1 MNKLESLRAK
11 NAQLAGSMQAIAA
24 AAEAES
30 RNMSE
35 EDTSQFEK
43 YDVEFRAN
51 EKEIENLERLEAIQA
66 KLSASQPRATS
77 TTEVPQTA
85 AAQSSTF
92 RAGAYQGTASV
103 SGGGQ
108 VAHNFANHGFA
119 KGFGEYLVA
128 VRNAKIYN
136 RADPRLMVNTIS
148 TFGGENVGA
157 DGAYAL
163 PPQFAQGIEKLIF
176 QEDSCLTM
184 LRPVQTNS
192 NLLVVPTDE
201 DPYYSS
207 SGITTARTAEGGTIT
222 ASKPVIKK
230 LNVVIH
236 AIKSLVHVSEESLSD
251 IPFLASYIQQ
261 KMSEKL
267 RWKMEN
273 LVING
278 TGADEPLGILKAPGL
293 LALTD
298 KNSTATVIGAE
309 DIFEMRAAALP
320 GSGSFWCVSPTVMPQ
335 IWGLKLGTTGYPLYV
350 MDASKGPNGTL
361 LGLPV
366 CVCEACPALD
376 TTGDIMLVQ
385 PGGYVFALNGG
396 VNTQATIAF
405 AFDQDLQSF
414 KTTVRMGGVPTL
426 SNKVTRANGS
436 TYASNLIALA
446 GGRS

>member
-1 MNKLESLRAK
+1 MDRKETLNQLL
-11 NAQLAGSMQAIAA
+11 AQISGSMDAMVAAVAADNRGFTDDEQGQFDACKADFARHTKELENIAA
-24 AAEAES
+24 AEEA
-30 RNMSE
+30 
-35 EDTSQFEK
+35 K
-43 YDVEFRAN
+43 
-51 EKEIENLERLEAIQA
+51 ERLAA
-66 KLSASQPRATS
+66 ARPRAVS
-77 TTEVPQTA
+77 VTELPQTA
-85 AAQSSTF
+85 AAQSSSF
-92 RAGAYQGTASV
+92 RAGAYTGTATV
-103 SGGGQ
+103 TGGTQ
-108 VAHNFANHGFA
+108 AAHNYANHGFD
-119 KGFGEYLVA
+119 KGFGEYLVQ
-128 VRNAKIYN
+128 VRNAKIYGKP
-136 RADPRLMVNTIS
+136 DPRLKMNTIS

-207 SGITTARTAEGGTIT
+207 SGITSARTAEGGTIT

-273 LVING
+273 LVVNG
-278 TGADEPLGILKAPGL
+278 TGADEPLGILNAPGL

-366 CVCEACPALD
+366 CVCEACPALN

-436 TYASNLIALA
+436 TYASNLVALA
-446 GGRS
+446 GSRS